1 MGRRYCRA
9 HCGARVL
16 SFLDELKKEAEEI
29 KAKQSRDND
38 STQRKRHE
46 VIRTIRSRMQSL
58 HRYLKEACEQL
69 SVVDPDI
76 HMTYELR
83 NYGRLGPLRQ
93 GGYKMTVDDGRPVDK
108 FTVSYVCSRAEQL
121 KIQIEGK
128 DAVDKQKEY
137 MWSKVTADG
146 DGVFFVDAYV
156 PITFEFESDYEN
168 AKINLRIRNRDSLGS
183 DRVTFEPHRIN
194 DELME
199 EMAKM
204 IVRKDNRFQ
213 ELAGNMVSEET
224 RMRLRHQ
231 LAQAQYTR
239 QVEATSSRTPERP
252 KKKGG
257 LLRSL
262 FKN

>member
-1 MGRRYCRA
+1 M
-9 HCGARVL
+9 

-29 KAKQSRDND
+29 KAKQSRQDD
-38 STQRKRHE
+38 STQRERHE
-46 VIRTIRSRMQSL
+46 VIRTIRSSMQSL

-69 SVVDPDI
+69 SVVDPEI

-93 GGYKMTVDDGRPVDK
+93 GGYKMTVDDRRTVDK

-128 DAVDKQKEY
+128 DAVDKQREY
-137 MWSKVTADG
+137 MWSCNLRFTSKVTADG
-146 DGVFFVDAYV
+146 DGVFYVDAYV

-168 AKINLRIRNRDSLGS
+168 AKINLRIRNLDSLGS
-183 DRVTFEPHRIN
+183 DRVTFEPHQIN
-194 DELME
+194 DKLME

-231 LAQAQYTR
+231 LAQDQYKR
-239 QVEATSSRTPERP
+239 QVEATSSRKPERP